1 MAAIPMLCRNV
12 KLRMSET
19 ATDESLANQ
28 LHISGNFTFFKG
40 AAVVASLKPGPFAE
54 FYTALL
60 AKGMRPQMARVTLAR
75 KG

>member
-1 MAAIPMLCRNV
+1 MN
-12 KLRMSET
+12 E
-19 ATDESLANQ
+19 
-28 LHISGNFTFFKG
+28 NFNHDLKNLFKG
-40 AAVVASLKPGPFAE
+40 ATVVASLKPGQFAE